1 VYQKTGRL
9 KLAEYHFRR
18 ALSINPSNVVLY
30 CCVGTVM
37 ERRGDLEGALG
48 VFERSLEIDEENKM
62 ARFRKARVLMGLQ
75 RYEVSLFDCAWRG
88 LCFPLPF
95 ADVHFLAN

>member
-1 VYQKTGRL
+1 MYQKTGRL

-75 RYEVSLFDCAWRG
+75 RYEVSLFDCAWRR
-88 LCFPLPF
+88 LCFPLPPC
-95 ADVHFLAN
+95 